1 LPPTR
6 SYLICTTPRS
16 GSTLLCRYLTQTG
29 RAGTPNEWF
38 LDASLPGLYHRH
50 GAADFPAYFDS
61 VLERES
67 TPNGVFGAKLMG
79 APDVFARFLERIAE
93 LPAAQRAEAPW
104 ERVAAVF
111 PDVRYV
117 WLTRRDKVRQA
128 ISLHRALRSG
138 VWQSTQ
144 PGADAAGPSELDL
157 AGIDDCVTDL
167 VAWEAAWEEYF
178 AAADVRPLCLVYEDL
193 VRGPAAAVRSV
204 LAHVGVDAGDWIP
217 TEPDRRRLAD
227 DLSERWLQAYRANI
241 KRERPGARRR
251 AAGVEARRYLRPEVA
266 PARELGARVSTRRLL
281 AALAWRL
288 LRVGRDEDGPG

>member
-1 LPPTR
+1 VRPTR
-6 SYLICTTPRS
+6 TYLICTTPRS

-29 RAGTPNEWF
+29 RAGVPNEWF
-38 LDASLPGLYHRH
+38 LETSLPGLYRRH
-50 GAADFPAYFDS
+50 GAADFATYFDS

-67 TPNGVFGAKLMG
+67 TSNGVFGAKLMG

-93 LPAAQRAEAPW
+93 LPAAHRAEAAW

-138 VWQSTQ
+138 IWQSTQ
-144 PGADAAGPSELDL
+144 PEAEAAEPSELEL

-167 VAWEAAWEEYF
+167 VSWEAAWEEYF
-178 AAADVRPLCLVYEDL
+178 AAAGIRPLSLVYEDL
-193 VRGPAAAVRSV
+193 VRDPGAAVRSV
-204 LAHVGVDAGDWIP
+204 LAHLGVDAGDWAP
-217 TEPDRRRLAD
+217 AEPDRQRLAD
-227 DLSERWLQAYRANI
+227 DLSERWLQAYRAGI
-241 KRERPGARRR
+241 KRERSGARRR
-251 AAGVEARRYLRPEVA
+251 AAGVEARRYLRPEAA

-281 AALAWRL
+281 AALAWSL
-288 LRVGRDEDGPG
+288 LRVGRGEDGPG